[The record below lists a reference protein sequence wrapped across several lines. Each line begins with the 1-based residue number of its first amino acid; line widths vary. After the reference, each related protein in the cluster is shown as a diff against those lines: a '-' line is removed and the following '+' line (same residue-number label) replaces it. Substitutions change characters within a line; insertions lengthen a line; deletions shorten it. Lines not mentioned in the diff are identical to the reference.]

1 MAREPV
7 SGICIQLTDAK
18 MTRNDMRSLHDH
30 FKGVPDVRRVKGV
43 QARHRKRAGDWRH
56 AQSLGKETPLSGRR
70 AVGTNVGGVT
80 NCSCL

>member
-30 FKGVPDVRRVKGV
+30 FKGVQDVRRVKGCKHGFV
-43 QARHRKRAGDWRH
+43 NALALATGVTLRASEKKRHFRG
-56 AQSLGKETPLSGRR
+56 
-70 AVGTNVGGVT
+70 VGTNVGRVT
-80 NCSCL
+80 NCSCQ

>member
-30 FKGVPDVRRVKGV
+30 FKGVPDVRRVKGCKHGIV
-43 QARHRKRAGDWRH
+43 NALALATGVTLRASEKKRHFRG
-56 AQSLGKETPLSGRR
+56 
-70 AVGTNVGGVT
+70 VGTNVGGVT